1 MIIDKLN
8 NSYKY
13 YNLNPLFQRVFEFIE
28 INNLSTFEVGE
39 YEIAGRDAFIIIA
52 EDNEFSEKKNIIEAH
67 RKYIDI
73 QFALSGEFGIT
84 WKALQDCKHIHT
96 DYNSEKDYIFY
107 NDKPDFKILLR
118 VGKFAILFPDDAH
131 FAQPPTKY
139 LKKAII
145 KVRV

>member
-1 MIIDKLN
+1 MIIDKLKN
-8 NSYKY
+8 ASKY
-13 YNLNPLFQRVFEFIE
+13 YYLNPLFQKVFEFINT
-28 INNLSTFEVGE
+28 NNLSKFEVGE
-39 YEIAGRDAFIIIA
+39 YEIVGRDAFIIIA

-107 NDKPDFKILLR
+107 EDKPDFEILLK
-118 VGKFAILFPDDAH
+118 VGNFAILFPEDAH